1 MAASSGAGNTHTR
14 VFIDKQSPAVYAAQV
29 EVAKAVRGAVSFAGF
44 DRRFA
49 ELINVRVSQINRC
62 AYCLNL
68 HTTAAVKAGETT
80 QRLAVLTA
88 WRAAPALFSDKE
100 RAALTLAES
109 ITTLPDEETQDHQY
123 RCARAVLT
131 EDEVAAVSWLAI
143 AMNSFNRISIVSR
156 HRVRAK

>member
-1 MAASSGAGNTHTR
+1 M
-14 VFIDKQSPAVYAAQV
+14 
-29 EVAKAVRGAVSFAGF
+29 
-44 DRRFA
+44 
-49 ELINVRVSQINRC
+49 RVSQINRC

-88 WRAAPALFSDKE
+88 WRAAPALFSEKE

-156 HRVRAK
+156 HRVRAKP

>member
-29 EVAKAVRGAVSFAGF
+29 EVAKAVRGAVSSAGF

-49 ELINVRVSQINRC
+49 ELINVLVSQINRC

-80 QRLAVLTA
+80 QRLAVLPA
-88 WRAAPALFSDKE
+88 WRAAPALFSEKE

-109 ITTLPDEETQDHQY
+109 ITTLPT
-123 RCARAVLT
+123 RRP
-131 EDEVAAVSWLAI
+131 
-143 AMNSFNRISIVSR
+143 RITSIVAREQFSPRTRSPRSAGWPSR
-156 HRVRAK
+156 